1 MLANQ
6 ILITAKVRL
15 PYNDKFCTFNK
26 LLIQKNSEGIQKI
39 NLSLYVIIMS
49 RTPFRVNLHSTDV

>member
-6 ILITAKVRL
+6 IFITAKVRL
-15 PYNDKFCTFNK
+15 PYNDKFYTFNK
-26 LLIQKNSEGIQKI
+26 LLIQKNSEGIQNI

-49 RTPFRVNLHSTDV
+49 RTPFRVNLHSTVV

>member
-6 ILITAKVRL
+6 IFITAKVRR
-15 PYNDKFCTFNK
+15 PYNDKFYTFNK
-26 LLIQKNSEGIQKI
+26 LLIQKNSEGIQNI

-49 RTPFRVNLHSTDV
+49 RTPFRVNLHSTVV

>member
-6 ILITAKVRL
+6 IFITAKVRRS
-15 PYNDKFCTFNK
+15 YNDKFYTFNK
-26 LLIQKNSEGIQKI
+26 LLIQKNSEGIQNI

-49 RTPFRVNLHSTDV
+49 RTPFRVNLHSTVV